1 MKQANPF
8 LIYGYV
14 SPEYF
19 CDRKKETN
27 RILSALENERNLTLI
42 APRRMGKTGLI
53 RNTFYRMAQTH
64 PDVRC
69 FYMDIYPTRNLNDF
83 VSLLGQTVLGQV
95 DSFSQ
100 NLLRQISTFFKSC
113 RPVINVNET
122 NGMPSISLEIVPNQ
136 EHQTLK
142 EIFDYLVA
150 SERKCYVAIDEFQ
163 QITEYPEEG
172 IEALL
177 RSYTQFTP
185 NVHFIFAGSK
195 QHIMTEMFASAKRP
209 FYQSTQM
216 MALAEIDESLY
227 YDFANDFFRKENRT
241 LACEGFR
248 YIYQKFGGHTWYIQS
263 ILNRMYSYKDSAI
276 ALNEVHTAIRE
287 ILCESEFMF
296 QNYLALLTDN
306 QAKLLKA
313 IAKEE
318 PVSAIN
324 SGEFIGKHK
333 LKAVSSVNTALKT
346 LINKELIYK
355 SDMGYIVYDRFFGQ
369 WLREQP
375 F

>member
-1 MKQANPF
+1 
-8 LIYGYV
+8 
-14 SPEYF
+14 
-19 CDRKKETN
+19 
-27 RILSALENERNLTLI
+27 
-42 APRRMGKTGLI
+42 MGKTGLI

-185 NVHFIFAGSK
+185 NVHFILP
-195 QHIMTEMFASAKRP
+195 E
-209 FYQSTQM
+209 
-216 MALAEIDESLY
+216 
-227 YDFANDFFRKENRT
+227 AN
-241 LACEGFR
+241 
-248 YIYQKFGGHTWYIQS
+248 
-263 ILNRMYSYKDSAI
+263 
-276 ALNEVHTAIRE
+276 
-287 ILCESEFMF
+287 
-296 QNYLALLTDN
+296 
-306 QAKLLKA
+306 
-313 IAKEE
+313 
-318 PVSAIN
+318 
-324 SGEFIGKHK
+324 
-333 LKAVSSVNTALKT
+333 NT
-346 LINKELIYK
+346 
-355 SDMGYIVYDRFFGQ
+355 S
-369 WLREQP
+369 
-375 F
+375 